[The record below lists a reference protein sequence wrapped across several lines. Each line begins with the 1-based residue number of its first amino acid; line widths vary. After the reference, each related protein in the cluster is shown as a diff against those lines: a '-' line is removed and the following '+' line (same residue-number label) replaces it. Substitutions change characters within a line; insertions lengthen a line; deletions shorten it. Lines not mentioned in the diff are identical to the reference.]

1 MLDRFFR
8 YDLNYGLTTEEFDKA
23 NKEEGGVRKVM
34 RKATNVIY
42 ADASRPSHILVP
54 IRKVSEDA
62 SLDQLD
68 HLIPFSNAR
77 LWLERRPT
85 WSR

>member
-1 MLDRFFR
+1 M
-8 YDLNYGLTTEEFDKA
+8 NYGLTTKEFNEA
-23 NKEEGGVRKVM
+23 NKEPGGVRKAM

-42 ADASRPSHILVP
+42 ADAARPSHILVP

-68 HLIPFSNAR
+68 HLIPFSTAR
-77 LWLERRPT
+77 LWQERRPT
-85 WSR
+85 WSQ